1 MFCSSVSSL
10 RLAYR
15 DLDIKT
21 KEENLNLSGKKKTE
35 LERLGIGFGSNR
47 RCVNFYELYL
57 KYSVALCSYPS
68 FYLGN
73 EKIY

>member
-1 MFCSSVSSL
+1 MFCFSVSTL

-21 KEENLNLSGKKKTE
+21 KEEKLNLSGKKKND

-47 RCVNFYELYL
+47 RYVKFCEVYL
-57 KYSVALCSYPS
+57 MYSLALCS
-68 FYLGN
+68 
-73 EKIY
+73 

>member
-21 KEENLNLSGKKKTE
+21 KEEKLNLSGKKKNE
-35 LERLGIGFGSNR
+35 LERLGMGFGSNR
-47 RCVNFYELYL
+47 RYVRFCT
-57 KYSVALCSYPS
+57 LC
-68 FYLGN
+68 LN
-73 EKIY
+73 RL